1 MPKDPATNEDAYA
14 QIIYMPGSSYPIQ
27 DKDVTLY
34 AVQAQNSG
42 TLMEDITIAVRND
55 GKVPSEPPFKQRF
68 SKSEMKSRN
77 ASYFRNFASSCKFQC
92 TYSFGSDHIVK
103 ENYWIKHNFTGCN
116 DSDNEILLLYSD
128 NVKIA

>member
-1 MPKDPATNEDAYA
+1 MYLVLFLLWYFALCFIGGCQKKTDV
-14 QIIYMPGSSYPIQ
+14 SSKSNRLWKKHVVYDMVCEIRR
-27 DKDVTLY
+27 KKW
-34 AVQAQNSG
+34 
-42 TLMEDITIAVRND
+42 I
-55 GKVPSEPPFKQRF
+55 KRF